1 MHGVR
6 AWIDDDGGIEGG
18 DDGWRDMIGWI
29 MALQEHWKP
38 EGTSLPQ

>member
-1 MHGVR
+1 MKTRV
-6 AWIDDDGGIEGG
+6 IDEKYMINMNFHEDL
-18 DDGWRDMIGWI
+18 IGWI